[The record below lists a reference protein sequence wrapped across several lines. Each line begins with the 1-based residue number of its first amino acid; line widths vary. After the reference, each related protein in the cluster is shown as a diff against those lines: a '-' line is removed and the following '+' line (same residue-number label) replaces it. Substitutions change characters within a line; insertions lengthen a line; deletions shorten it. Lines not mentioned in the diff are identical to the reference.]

1 MGSTQSARIGF
12 PFGHSVDLPK
22 PIKKEPTTQ
31 IIYESIDELKEK
43 LTKAAERLDRIK
55 YEIEQHQIRNP
66 DPNQKYGWILRRLD
80 DFHAQIDQRLGDVS
94 FRIK

>member
-1 MGSTQSARIGF
+1 MGSTQSAPISF
-12 PFGHSVDLPK
+12 PSGHSIDLPK

-31 IIYESIDELKEK
+31 VIYESIDELKEK
-43 LTKAAERLDRIK
+43 LTKAAERLDHVK

-66 DPNQKYGWILRRLD
+66 DPDHKYGWILRRLD
-80 DFHAQIDQRLGDVS
+80 DFHVQIDARLEDVS